1 MMKGSS
7 LITGIMESQDLEH
20 LENRSIHQ
28 RCHQFKALWKTACKL
43 LESETLMAFKRSFP
57 SSTIHIM
64 PHVFRGYSN
73 KTPWFCGVFSSAFAI
88 SRRLGHSED
97 CIRITPPEFFKS
109 KIDRWYWWKWFP
121 AVILMSNEVV
131 QVSKHVASSLSH
143 FQVPGQP
150 CCGMGSS

>member
-28 RCHQFKALWKTACKL
+28 RCHQFKGLWKTACKL
-43 LESETLMAFKRSFP
+43 LSKE
-57 SSTIHIM
+57 
-64 PHVFRGYSN
+64 VFLLAQFISMIYASCLLGDTVM
-73 KTPWFCGVFSSAFAI
+73 KHPDFVVLFSIAFAI
-88 SRRLGHSED
+88 SRRLGNSKD

-131 QVSKHVASSLSH
+131 QVSKHVASSLSD

>member
-1 MMKGSS
+1 MKGSS

-28 RCHQFKALWKTACKL
+28 RCHQFKALWKLSKEVFL
-43 LESETLMAFKRSFP
+43 LAQFISMIYASCLQGDTVIKHPDFVALFF
-57 SSTIHIM
+57 I
-64 PHVFRGYSN
+64 
-73 KTPWFCGVFSSAFAI
+73 AFAI

-97 CIRITPPEFFKS
+97 CIRITPQEFFKS